1 MTDLSAAPRP
11 TVAPPSPWDFP
22 VPQERL
28 LPGGIRLLQH
38 HLPGQHVLSVRVVIP
53 VSLTD
58 EPRDREGVASLM
70 ARLLDEGAGDYSSDE
85 LAEVLER
92 HGIALGAGVAE
103 GGLSVDLDVPSRF
116 LPTALELLSLIV
128 REPTFPEAEVR
139 RMVKTRL
146 AEIDQESAS
155 PPHLAMRHT
164 IATLY
169 APHERA
175 SRPSAG
181 GAATVAQLTR
191 DDVEGWFRARVG
203 PAGATFIVAGD
214 LGEHDVPGLVEAA
227 FASWVAPGHVAPS
240 PARRPELARTA
251 ARVVLVD
258 RPGSVQSEIVVACQ
272 GPDRSVEPGWAEYPV
287 LAFILG
293 GSPNARIDAV
303 LREEKG
309 YTYGIRA
316 GFRPRPAGGLFIT
329 SGSVRAEVTAESVQ
343 ILLGLLDGMRE
354 GVRPTE
360 VTAAVDFISRTAP
373 GRFATADAVA
383 DETSALA
390 VERLPMDFPTTN
402 LRRVES
408 LTPEL
413 VDAAYARLGTV
424 GWTVIVVGDADTLR
438 GPLADLGVGPL
449 SVVSAAGVVSA
460 GE

>member
-303 LREEKG
+303 LRER
-309 YTYGIRA
+309 RA
-316 GFRPRPAGGLFIT
+316 TRTAFAPASVLDPQAGCSSPVGRCAPRSRPSRCRSCWACSTGCGRVSARPR
-329 SGSVRAEVTAESVQ
+329 SR
-343 ILLGLLDGMRE
+343 LLSISSHGPRLGVLPRPMRSRTRPRRWPSN
-354 GVRPTE
+354 VCLWTFRRPTCG
-360 VTAAVDFISRTAP
+360 AWSP
-373 GRFATADAVA
+373 
-383 DETSALA
+383 
-390 VERLPMDFPTTN
+390 
-402 LRRVES
+402 
-408 LTPEL
+408 
-413 VDAAYARLGTV
+413 
-424 GWTVIVVGDADTLR
+424 
-438 GPLADLGVGPL
+438 
-449 SVVSAAGVVSA
+449 
-460 GE
+460 